1 MVRPAHPAHITSTAG
16 KPPPHANGHR
26 PRLATSS
33 REATRLA
40 SPCIGR
46 SWILKEVLVARILV
60 IDDQAGVRA
69 FVCELL
75 ESLGHEADAAEDG
88 PTGLALLPRQR
99 YDLIITDL
107 RMPHMSGW
115 DVVEAVRQQ
124 VPRMPLIVISGF
136 ATDDDVERAAQAGV
150 CLLQKPFQLAEVKR
164 AIREMLS
171 GKATRGRRSRDRAS
185 SATSRCRRQAAASS
199 TRATTWC
206 EGRSA

>member
-1 MVRPAHPAHITSTAG
+1 
-16 KPPPHANGHR
+16 
-26 PRLATSS
+26 
-33 REATRLA
+33 
-40 SPCIGR
+40 
-46 SWILKEVLVARILV
+46 VLVVRQGERLRILV

-75 ESLGHEADAAEDG
+75 ESLGHAADAAEDG

-150 CLLQKPFQLAEVKR
+150 RLLQKPFQLAEVKR

-171 GKATRGRRSRDRAS
+171 GQGNARPPEPGSCLVCNQPLSSSGGSVLYQGDDLVHARCWRDVPTKPLAKSAEPKPGPDPRRE
-185 SATSRCRRQAAASS
+185 
-199 TRATTWC
+199 